1 MVDSLKKFCSRIL
14 QDECFVKERSQNKTK
29 NRAAIV
35 IRDKLISRTWYM
47 ERDTWYND
55 LNDHLTQ
62 FLTDVKNDKHE
73 WPRSDTTSYIQNQTS
88 ENFILN
94 APVQTQSK
102 KKKRTFRAQKQ
113 KVTWQD
119 TTCTSCTKKSWRVCR
134 VRKGNKSDVP
144 GSTIRHGTSVQKKH
158 LYQSR
163 IPRNRITSI
172 KKQKNTRKSIKD
184 NNSTKTAKLTR
195 TNQIPTHS
203 SMHILQKSRPALN
216 LHKK

>member
-102 KKKRTFRAQKQ
+102 KNNVRFVRKNKRWRGRIRHAPHVQKNRDVCVAYVKET
-113 KVTWQD
+113 KVTYPVARYD
-119 TTCTSCTKKSWRVCR
+119 MGLPYK
-134 VRKGNKSDVP
+134 
-144 GSTIRHGTSVQKKH
+144 KKH

-172 KKQKNTRKSIKD
+172 KKQKKY
-184 NNSTKTAKLTR
+184 AKINKR
-195 TNQIPTHS
+195 Q
-203 SMHILQKSRPALN
+203 
-216 LHKK
+216 

>member
-1 MVDSLKKFCSRIL
+1 MSKHETCFNKKLNTTACYLLATSHPVQRMKKNQIQKDYILQVFYPSLLNEMVDSLKKFCSRIL

-102 KKKRTFRAQKQ
+102 KITYVSCARTKGDVAGYDMHLMYKKIVTCVSRTKRKQ
-113 KVTWQD
+113 K
-119 TTCTSCTKKSWRVCR
+119 WRR
-134 VRKGNKSDVP
+134 
-144 GSTIRHGTSVQKKH
+144 
-158 LYQSR
+158 
-163 IPRNRITSI
+163 
-172 KKQKNTRKSIKD
+172 
-184 NNSTKTAKLTR
+184 
-195 TNQIPTHS
+195 
-203 SMHILQKSRPALN
+203 
-216 LHKK
+216 